1 LVIELWDSEDLGVDM
16 IWIERQRAF
25 LDFTL
30 SSLWRRKVRNLSLLM
45 IYALIIFLLS
55 SVIFFT
61 HALRK
66 EAESVLK
73 DSPEMIVQ
81 RVVGGRHSL
90 IPISYVEKIDQ
101 IRGTSSV
108 RPRLWGYYFHPA
120 SKTNYTIMVP
130 EEFSQP
136 DDTVETG
143 AGVLRT
149 WGPLWKGKLYFKTHD
164 GEAIFLKAINT
175 MGDETDLVSADL
187 ILMSESTF
195 RKISGIPEGYAND
208 LSVNIRN
215 ERESQT
221 IMMKTVKALP
231 DTRPIL
237 KKEIIRT
244 YISLFDWRGGY
255 VIVLLWGALL
265 AFFIFAWD
273 KATGLSAEE
282 KTEIGILKGI
292 GWDTSDVLMMKFWE
306 GVVISLSAF
315 LLGVI
320 AAYVHV
326 YFASATFFEH
336 ALKGWSILYPK
347 FSLRPSVNPYQLA
360 ILFFLTVVPYT
371 LLTIVPTWKVA
382 ITEPDLVMRH

>member
-1 LVIELWDSEDLGVDM
+1 M

-164 GEAIFLKAINT
+164 GEAILLKAINT

-315 LLGVI
+315 FLGVI

>member
-1 LVIELWDSEDLGVDM
+1 ML
-16 IWIERQRAF
+16 WIERQRAF

-30 SSLWRRKVRNLSLLM
+30 SSLWRRKTRNLSLLFV
-45 IYALIIFLLS
+45 YALVTFLLS

-66 EAESVLK
+66 EAVKVLEN
-73 DSPEMIVQ
+73 SPEMIVQ
-81 RVVGGRHSL
+81 RTVNGRHSL
-90 IPISYVEKIDQ
+90 IPTSYAEKIKQ

-108 RPRLWGYYFHPA
+108 RPRLWGYYSHPVSLA
-120 SKTNYTIMVP
+120 NYTIMVP
-130 EEFSQP
+130 EKFSRP
-136 DDTVETG
+136 DGTVETG

-149 WGPLWKGKLYFKTHD
+149 WGPLNDGKLYFRTYD
-164 GEAIFLKAINT
+164 GKVIDLTPINT
-175 MGDETDLVSADL
+175 MGEDTDLVSSDL

-195 RKISGIPEGYAND
+195 RKISGVPEGYATD

-215 ERESQT
+215 NQESGT
-221 IMMKTVKALP
+221 ITMKIVKDLP

-237 KKEIIRT
+237 KEDIIRT
-244 YISLFDWRGGY
+244 YDSLFDWRGGY
-255 VIVLLWGALL
+255 VIVLLWGAAL

-273 KATGLSAEE
+273 RATGLSAEE

-306 GVVISLSAF
+306 GVVISVSAF

-320 AAYVHV
+320 SAYIHI
-326 YFASATFFEH
+326 YITSATLFEH

-347 FSLRPSVNPYQLA
+347 FTLSPSIDPYQLA

-371 LLTIVPTWKVA
+371 LLTIVATWKVA
-382 ITEPDLVMRH
+382 VTDPDLVMRH

>member
-1 LVIELWDSEDLGVDM
+1 M
-16 IWIERQRAF
+16 
-25 LDFTL
+25 
-30 SSLWRRKVRNLSLLM
+30 RNLSLLM
-45 IYALIIFLLS
+45 VYAFVIFLVS
-55 SVIFFT
+55 SVIFFA

-66 EAESVLK
+66 EAETILEG
-73 DSPEMIVQ
+73 SPQMIVQ
-81 RVVGGRHSL
+81 RTVGGRHSL

-108 RPRLWGYYFHPA
+108 KPRLWGYHYHLA
-120 SKTNYTIMVP
+120 SRSNYTIMVP
-130 EEFSQP
+130 EKFSRP

-149 WGPLWKGKLYFKTHD
+149 WGTLWDGKMYFKSHD
-164 GEAIFLKAINT
+164 GEAILLKAINT
-175 MGDETDLVSADL
+175 MTDETDLVSADL

-195 RKISGIPEGYAND
+195 RKISGVPEGQATD
-208 LSVNIRN
+208 LTIRIRN
-215 ERESQT
+215 ERECQT
-221 IMMKTVKALP
+221 IAKKIVQLLP

-237 KKEIIRT
+237 KEEILRT
-244 YISLFDWRGGY
+244 YTSLFDWRAGY
-255 VIVLLWGALL
+255 VIVLLGGAVL

-306 GVVISLSAF
+306 GAVISLCAF

-326 YFASATFFEH
+326 YFASATLFEH
-336 ALKGWSILYPK
+336 ALKGWAILYPK
-347 FSLRPSVNPYQLA
+347 FTLRPEVNAYQLA

-371 LLTIVPTWKVA
+371 LITIVPTWKVA
-382 ITEPDLVMRH
+382 ITDPDVVMRN